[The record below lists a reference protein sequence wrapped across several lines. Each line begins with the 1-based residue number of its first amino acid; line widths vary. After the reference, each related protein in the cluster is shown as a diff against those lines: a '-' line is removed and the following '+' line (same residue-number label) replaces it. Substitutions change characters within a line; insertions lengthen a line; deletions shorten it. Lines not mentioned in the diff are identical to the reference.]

1 MDGRKN
7 NGGKR
12 TGAGRKPIHDEIQ
25 ARDISTQAITEVYG
39 SLKDG
44 FIALLKSSEPSLI
57 RFVFEHAVGKPKETV
72 EHTGKDGGPIEAI
85 IEL

>member
-1 MDGRKN
+1 MGQH
-7 NGGKR
+7 GGKR
-12 TGAGRKPIHDEIQ
+12 PGSGRKPIHDEIA
-25 ARDISTQAITEVYG
+25 ARDISTKAITEVYG

-44 FIALLKSSEPSLI
+44 FIALLNSKESSLI

-72 EHTGKDGGPIEAI
+72 ELSGKDGGPIEAI